1 MAKKIFI
8 LRTNSL
14 VSSEDSTLRFDSD
27 NEIVIPFPEGIDE
40 LRKLSVQYTE
50 KGKTAKKVLDYFDS
64 LNFRKLTSK
73 YGVRQKNGSILRFE
87 QGKDFDDS
95 AISNLGEL
103 SKFDK
108 KCLKIAK
115 GLSAANNENIPVI
128 IVSRN
133 PAFRMKAKSLGI
145 MAQNFRDEMFPNP
158 DEQYTGRVDCS
169 TSQAKISEFYS
180 SEMMNPKDIFEY
192 SKIEWHVN
200 MFLNIKA
207 YDNPNSTVIARFDG
221 KNIVPLKFAK
231 TRPFN
236 IKPLKAGQYMALE
249 ALMQPPEVAP
259 LVLIKGAAGTGK
271 TFLSLAVA
279 LQQTIE
285 SNPIYNQIL
294 ITTPAETL
302 REENLGFLP
311 GDFEQKFDPYLG
323 GLMDNLRLLLSSHE
337 PLDKNEN
344 EIKTISKSKK
354 SSKRSNDA
362 DAESLDSDGEKTKNY
377 ANSFRNGK
385 ANTQFLLNQGIVQM
399 QLIGHLRG
407 RSIMNT
413 FFIIDETQ
421 NIEPSIIK
429 SIMTRAAKGAKFVFL
444 GDITQIDNPDLNENF
459 NGLTFSFEKFKDSPL
474 CWQLT
479 LENEESVRS
488 NLAREA
494 AKIL

>member
-8 LRTNSL
+8 LRTNAL

-64 LNFRKLTSK
+64 LTFRKLISK
-73 YGVRQKNGSILRFE
+73 EGVRQKNGSIIRFE
-87 QGKDFDDS
+87 QGTNFEDTVL
-95 AISNLGEL
+95 SNLGEL

-108 KCLKIAK
+108 KCLKIAR
-115 GLSAANNENIPVI
+115 GLSAENNGNVPVI

-145 MAQNFRDEMFPNP
+145 KAQNFRDEMFPNP
-158 DEQYTGRVDCS
+158 DEQYTGRVDCT
-169 TSQAKISEFYS
+169 TSQAKISEFYIS
-180 SEMMNPKDIFEY
+180 GIMNPKDIFEY
-192 SKIEWHVN
+192 SEIEWHVN
-200 MFLNIKA
+200 MFLTIKA
-207 YDNPNSTVIARFDG
+207 YDNPNSTVIARYNG
-221 KNIVPLKFAK
+221 KNIVPLEFAK
-231 TRPFN
+231 ARPFN

-271 TFLSLAVA
+271 TFISLAAA

-285 SNPIYNQIL
+285 NNPIYNQIL

-337 PLDKNEN
+337 PLDKNED
-344 EIKTISKSKK
+344 EIKTNSKGKK
-354 SSKRSNDA
+354 SSKHSNNTDS
-362 DAESLDSDGEKTKNY
+362 ESSDGESVKSY
-377 ANSFRNGK
+377 SNSFRNGK

-413 FFIIDETQ
+413 YFIIDETQ

-488 NLAREA
+488 LLAREA

>member
-1 MAKKIFI
+1 M
-8 LRTNSL
+8 
-14 VSSEDSTLRFDSD
+14 
-27 NEIVIPFPEGIDE
+27 
-40 LRKLSVQYTE
+40 
-50 KGKTAKKVLDYFDS
+50 
-64 LNFRKLTSK
+64 
-73 YGVRQKNGSILRFE
+73 
-87 QGKDFDDS
+87 
-95 AISNLGEL
+95 
-103 SKFDK
+103 
-108 KCLKIAK
+108 
-115 GLSAANNENIPVI
+115 
-128 IVSRN
+128 
-133 PAFRMKAKSLGI
+133 
-145 MAQNFRDEMFPNP
+145 
-158 DEQYTGRVDCS
+158 
-169 TSQAKISEFYS
+169 
-180 SEMMNPKDIFEY
+180 
-192 SKIEWHVN
+192 
-200 MFLNIKA
+200 
-207 YDNPNSTVIARFDG
+207 
-221 KNIVPLKFAK
+221 KFAK
-231 TRPFN
+231 ARPFN

-494 AKIL
+494 TKIL